1 MKKFLIIIL
10 SNLIIISNLSAE
22 TFTVALKKAYKNN
35 SELNAERENIS
46 ISEQE
51 LKISMSSYFPTITLE
66 GSKSQDETDK
76 LTNRDG
82 SNATITDV
90 DTETKSI
97 SVTQTLFDFGRG
109 ADLSKSKIGIN
120 LAKAKLLKKEQDILY
135 KTVAAY
141 TGLISANEKLE
152 INRANIELLSRQ
164 VETDRIRLER
174 GQISLSDVS
183 QSESSLA
190 GAEASFIQAQSDLLT
205 SKLNYEN
212 IIGPLGNAQ
221 SLDKSSIISYQ
232 IPGSLNSAIEQSK
245 KSNPDLIIAE
255 MEYEQSKKD
264 TSIARSELVPTAKL
278 SLEKSYSDDL
288 SATYDERD
296 KETLKATVTWPFY
309 SGGKNLASLNKNKN
323 IENRS
328 RLTLDSEIKQNQTNV
343 ASAWSNFQSNK
354 SLETQKNLLLNNM
367 IKKNQT
373 DVASAWSNYQ
383 SNKSLLDS
391 VRAQVNAAEIA
402 NEGIVAEYNSGSDRT
417 TLEVI
422 QSNSLLLNAQIS
434 LSDSERNYILSQ
446 FNLLKSIGL
455 LNSEYLKLR

>member
-10 SNLIIISNLSAE
+10 SNLFIISNLSAE
-22 TFTVALKKAYKNN
+22 TFTAALKKAYKNN

-76 LTNRDG
+76 LTNRNG

-109 ADLSKSKIGIN
+109 AGLSKSKIGIN

-152 INRANIELLSRQ
+152 INRANVELLSRQ

-212 IIGPLGNAQ
+212 IIGPLDNAQ

-278 SLEKSYSDDL
+278 SLEKSYSDDF

-328 RLTLDSEIKQNQTNV
+328 RLTLDSEIKKNQTNV
-343 ASAWSNFQSNK
+343 ASAWSNFQS
-354 SLETQKNLLLNNM
+354 S
-367 IKKNQT
+367 
-373 DVASAWSNYQ
+373 
-383 SNKSLLDS
+383 KSLLNS
-391 VRAQVNAAEIA
+391 VQLQVRAAEIA
-402 NEGIVAEYNSGSDRT
+402 NEGITAEYNSGSSGRT

-434 LSDSERNYILSQ
+434 LADSERNFILSQ

-455 LNSEYLKLR
+455 LNSDYLKLR

>member
-10 SNLIIISNLSAE
+10 SNLFIISNLSAE
-22 TFTVALKKAYKNN
+22 TFTAALKKAYKNN

-76 LTNRDG
+76 LTNRNG

-152 INRANIELLSRQ
+152 INRANVELLSRQ

-212 IIGPLGNAQ
+212 IIGPLSNAQ

-232 IPGSLNSAIEQSK
+232 IPESLNSAIEQSK

-354 SLETQKNLLLNNM
+354 SLLN
-367 IKKNQT
+367 
-373 DVASAWSNYQ
+373 
-383 SNKSLLDS
+383 S
-391 VRAQVNAAEIA
+391 VQLQVRAAEIA
-402 NEGIVAEYNSGSDRT
+402 NEGITAEYNSGSSGRT

-434 LSDSERNYILSQ
+434 LADSERNFILSQ

-455 LNSEYLKLR
+455 LNSDYLKLR

>member
-22 TFTVALKKAYKNN
+22 TFTAALKKAYKNN

-76 LTNRDG
+76 LTNRNG

-120 LAKAKLLKKEQDILY
+120 LAKAKLLKKEQNILY

-152 INRANIELLSRQ
+152 INRANVELLSRQ

-221 SLDKSSIISYQ
+221 SLDKSSIMSYQ

-354 SLETQKNLLLNNM
+354 SLLN
-367 IKKNQT
+367 
-373 DVASAWSNYQ
+373 
-383 SNKSLLDS
+383 S
-391 VRAQVNAAEIA
+391 VQLQVRAAEIA
-402 NEGIVAEYNSGSDRT
+402 NEGITAEYNSGSSGRT

-434 LSDSERNYILSQ
+434 LADSERNFILSQ

-455 LNSEYLKLR
+455 LNSDYLKIR